1 MLTYIAR
8 RLFIGVFTILA
19 VTCLVYGLIRNMP
32 GTPLTL
38 MQETPSMD
46 RAMSDKQIKEL
57 EKLYHLDKHWIV
69 GYGYWLGN
77 LMQGDLG
84 RGISF
89 TDRRQVTTII
99 LTRLPNT
106 LMLTVTSLL
115 LTYLLCI
122 PMGLFSTAKN
132 ATPAERTMSIVL
144 YVLYALPTFVAAI
157 YLNIL
162 FAVQLDWLPLSGMT
176 SPNYSELSSFGKAWD
191 VLKHTILPITCLTY
205 GSLAYYTRFVK
216 ANMMETIQQ
225 DYIRTARAKGVSP
238 FKVLM
243 VHAFRNSLIPLLTL
257 IGLTLPTLLA
267 GSVIL
272 EHIYQ
277 WDGIGQL
284 FISKIG
290 QRDYPVIM
298 GLVLMFSVM
307 TLIGQLLAD
316 ILYAVVDPR
325 ITYS

>member
-8 RLFIGVFTILA
+8 QVFIGFFTILA
-19 VTCLVYGLIRNMP
+19 VTCLVYGLVRNMP
-32 GTPLTL
+32 GTPLTV
-38 MQETPSMD
+38 MQENPSMD
-46 RAMSDKQIKEL
+46 RGMSDKQMEEL
-57 EKLYHLDKHWIV
+57 KKLYHLDKHWIV
-69 GYGYWLGN
+69 GYGYWLGSVV
-77 LMQGDLG
+77 QGDLG

-89 TDRRQVTTII
+89 TDRRKVTTII
-99 LTRLPNT
+99 GSRLPNT
-106 LMLTVTSLL
+106 LMLTITSLM
-115 LTYLLCI
+115 LTYFLCL
-122 PMGLFSTAKN
+122 PMGLYSTARN
-132 ATPAERTMSIVL
+132 NTPLERTLSVSL

-157 YLNIL
+157 YLNLL
-162 FAVQLDWLPLSGMT
+162 FAVKLDWLPLSGMN
-176 SPNYSELSSFGKAWD
+176 SADYSDMSAFGKAWD
-191 VLKHTILPITCLTY
+191 LTKHAFLPIVCLTY
-205 GSLAYYTRFVK
+205 SSLAYYTRFVK

-225 DYIRTARAKGVSP
+225 DYIRTARAKGVGP
-238 FKVLM
+238 LKVLL
-243 VHAFRNSLIPLLTL
+243 VHAFRNSLIPLVTL
-257 IGLTLPTLLA
+257 IGLTLPALLA

-277 WDGIGQL
+277 WEGIGQL

-316 ILYAVVDPR
+316 ILYAIVDPR

>member
-8 RLFIGVFTILA
+8 RVIIGFFTILA

-38 MQETPSMD
+38 MDENPGARQQFDE
-46 RAMSDKQIKEL
+46 RQREEL
-57 EKLYHLDKHWIV
+57 EKQYHLDKHWIV
-69 GYGYWLGN
+69 GYGYWLAN
-77 LMQGDLG
+77 VAQGDMG
-84 RGISF
+84 RGINY
-89 TDRRQVTTII
+89 TDRRRVTTII
-99 LTRLPNT
+99 TTRLPNT
-106 LMLTVTSLL
+106 LMLTVTSLI
-115 LTYLLCI
+115 LTYLMCI

-132 ATPAERTMSIVL
+132 ATTGERVMSITL

-157 YLNIL
+157 YLNLL
-162 FAVQLDWLPLSGMT
+162 FAVKLGWLPLSGMT
-176 SPNYSELSSFGKAWD
+176 SEYYNELGAFGKAWD
-191 VLKHTILPITCLTY
+191 LLKHTFLPITCLTY
-205 GSLAYYTRFVK
+205 GSLAYYTRFIK
-216 ANMMETIQQ
+216 ANMLETIQQ
-225 DYIRTARAKGVSP
+225 DYVRTAKAKGVGP
-238 FKVLM
+238 MKVL
-243 VHAFRNSLIPLLTL
+243 VKHAFRNSLIPLLTL

-272 EHIYQ
+272 EYIYQ

-284 FISKIG
+284 FIEKIG

>member
-1 MLTYIAR
+1 MLTYITR
-8 RLFIGVFTILA
+8 RLFIGIFTILA

-32 GTPLTL
+32 GTPLTMVQGL
-38 MQETPSMD
+38 PSMD
-46 RAMSDKQIKEL
+46 RAMSEKQIKEL
-57 EKLYHLDKHWIV
+57 EKQYHLDKHWLV
-69 GYGYWLGN
+69 GYGYWVAN
-77 LMQGDLG
+77 VVQGDLG

-89 TDRRQVTTII
+89 TDRRLVTDII
-99 LTRLPNT
+99 LDKIPNT
-106 LMLTVTSLL
+106 LMLTMTSLV

-122 PMGLFSTAKN
+122 PMGLFSTARN
-132 ATPAERTMSIVL
+132 GTPTERTMSITL

-157 YLNIL
+157 YLNIF
-162 FAVQLDWLPLSGMT
+162 FAVYLDWLPLSGMT
-176 SPNYSELSSFGKAWD
+176 SPDYRDLSTLGKTWD
-191 VLKHTILPITCLTY
+191 VFKHTILPITCLTY

-225 DYIRTARAKGVSP
+225 DYIRTARAKGVGP
-238 FKVLM
+238 FKVLV
-243 VHAFRNSLIPLLTL
+243 VHAFRNSLIPLVTL

-298 GLVLMFSVM
+298 GLVLMFSIM